1 MLKRPFRLRSKDDF
15 KRVYTK
21 GKTLNTRFFR
31 VKTVPNELAYARIGV
46 VLSNK
51 VIKKAAKRNRKKR
64 QIREATQQLFPQL
77 KTGYDIVVI
86 AQNEVADATYASLL
100 SDLQEGFGRIG
111 FIKTE

>member
-15 KRVYTK
+15 KRVYIK

-31 VKTVPNELAYARIGV
+31 VKTVQNELTYSRVGV

-51 VIKKAAKRNRKKR
+51 VVKKAAKRNRKKR
-64 QIREATQQLFPQL
+64 QIRAAMDSLFPQL

-86 AQNEVADATYASLL
+86 AQHDAADAAFATLL
-100 SDLQEGFGRIG
+100 ADLHHGFERIG
-111 FIKTE
+111 FITTE